1 MPAYIPGTEALAADV
16 APLLQVIEGG
26 QTVGGGAQILQ
37 FTGDAAVAASELSTT
52 EVVVATGNGAAQTAT
67 LVVGEGA
74 GGAAV
79 TSGLAVGAVPLSVA
93 IPAIAC
99 SLGLTVAVS
108 SHFYPDEWKTIGEEL
123 TALGATIGGRVRCFL
138 GDDGNTYYDEATIEY
153 LKNYFIAR
161 GFYQG
166 DHFDYDVSDLR
177 YPNRFPD
184 NFALS
189 SGYYV
194 YYGDGDTR
202 RYIRECLPGDGSLC
216 YAYKY
221 NGVTWINYIRQG
233 RADNTKPIAYQ
244 YYYRVGNPKGDLQ
257 GIINYNE
264 GQAKDGTWY
273 SWYSSWSFRDSWQI
287 ENGGS
292 FDTDGSHIPYQPDA
306 GFVSFQGTK
315 VPGADIVQ
323 PDADEPDLEIPFPQS
338 YPTWRPYSF
347 PPEITQPGNL
357 PVVYPVE
364 IPDANPNQQESQNP
378 DPERYPDGLPDWIRK
393 ITEFP
398 DPYPEVV
405 PYPAYEP
412 NPVPLPDPEAVPEPD
427 PDPNPVPSPSPAP
440 QPEPLPEVD
449 PYSVP
454 EGNPEPLPQNDP
466 INPTQPSNIPDPNP
480 TPPTDTVPAVIPI
493 PTTVSSNKLFTVYA
507 PTMTQL
513 NQLGGFLWSTSII
526 DELKKIW
533 QDPLDGVIKLHRI
546 FAVPTTG
553 NSQHIILGTIDS
565 EVSALVVTD
574 QYKEYNLGS
583 ISIPRFYN
591 NILDYAPFTSIGIFL
606 PFIGFKE
613 LNTNEIMGG
622 MLTVKYKVDIY
633 TGVCIAQLLVSR
645 QPDIPAVKV
654 LYTFV
659 GNMSQEIPL
668 TALTQRGLYTSILEA
683 GVAVGGLAAT
693 GGASAL
699 NAASTIGHAALREMN
714 SVERSGNLSSNAG
727 IMGEKSAYLII
738 RRRKGYDANSYNTL
752 YGYPANKTMML
763 GNCKGY
769 TKVKYVQLETAATQE
784 EKNELET
791 LLKGGVLL

>member
-16 APLLQVIEGG
+16 APLLEVVEGG
-26 QTVGGGAQILQ
+26 QAVSGSAQIIS
-37 FTGDAAVAASELSTT
+37 FTGDAAVAASELTTT

-93 IPAIAC
+93 LPAIALA
-99 SLGLTVAVS
+99 LGATVAVS
-108 SHFYPDEWKTIGEEL
+108 SHIYPDEWQQIGDAL
-123 TALGATIGGRVRCFL
+123 TSAGRTIGGKVRCFL
-138 GDDGNTYYDEATIEY
+138 GQDGNTYYDQDTIEAI
-153 LKNYFIAR
+153 KNFLCSKGIFSPASYRIDSSKLNHPERMPSGVATCNTYTFYTDNNHRNIGKYTVENAR
-161 GFYQG
+161 GCG
-166 DHFDYDVSDLR
+166 LILTADGHFNLIMAKPKAGASDNIVGTYDV
-177 YPNRFPD
+177 Y
-184 NFALS
+184 
-189 SGYYV
+189 
-194 YYGDGDTR
+194 DTQTGR
-202 RYIRECLPGDGSLC
+202 TTHSVRPGSFSATDKEG
-216 YAYKY
+216 
-221 NGVTWINYIRQG
+221 T
-233 RADNTKPIAYQ
+233 Q
-244 YYYRVGNPKGDLQ
+244 YYYYRATNTNPNNMISYDGASS
-257 GIINYNE
+257 YNN
-264 GQAKDGTWY
+264 
-273 SWYSSWSFRDSWQI
+273 S
-287 ENGGS
+287 
-292 FDTDGSHIPYQPDA
+292 A
-306 GFVSFQGTK
+306 GFDVGDVCGCLWKGYYMPSPE
-315 VPGADIVQ
+315 VVDPSSII
-323 PDADEPDLEIPFPQS
+323 PDEMTPFPQT
-338 YPTWRPYSF
+338 YPDWQPFVF
-347 PPEITQPGNL
+347 PPEITNPGDL
-357 PVVYPVE
+357 PTVFPVE
-364 IPDANPNQQESQNP
+364 IPELNPSQEESQEPNP
-378 DPERYPDGLPDWIRK
+378 LRYPDILPNWIRK

-398 DPYPEVV
+398 EPYPEVV
-405 PYPAYEP
+405 PYPAYQ
-412 NPVPLPDPEAVPEPD
+412 PDPAPFDDPAIVPEPD
-427 PDPNPVPSPSPAP
+427 PDPNPSPSPE
-440 QPEPLPEVD
+440 QEPVPEVD
-449 PYSVP
+449 PYNVP
-454 EGNPEPLPQNDP
+454 EGNPDPLPQNDP
-466 INPTQPSNIPDPNP
+466 INPTVPSNIPDPNP
-480 TPPTDTVPAVIPI
+480 TPPTDTVPAVLPI
-493 PTTVSSNKLFTVYA
+493 PSTVSSNKLFTVYA

-533 QDPLDGVIKLHRI
+533 QDPLDGVIKLHKI
-546 FAVPTTG
+546 YAVPDTG
-553 NSQHIILGTIDS
+553 SSQNIILGTIDS
-565 EVSALVVTD
+565 GVPALVVTN

-583 ISIPRFYN
+583 ISVSRFYN

-622 MLTVKYKVDIY
+622 MITVKYKVDIY
-633 TGVCIAQLLVSR
+633 TGVCIAQILVSR

-699 NAASTIGHAALREMN
+699 QAASSIGHAALREMN
-714 SVERSGNLSSNAG
+714 SVERCGNLSSNAG
-727 IMGEKSAYLII
+727 IMGEKYAYLII

-784 EKNELET
+784 EKNELEA